1 MSDYK
6 TIQTDLDAAV
16 RMLMG
21 SVLHLVV
28 AQERNH
34 TTVETAAFVQ
44 AVARVSRVAA
54 WAGGLHESHALYQKA
69 AQAEHQAVTCG
80 FVDPPSPEE
89 MEALRNAPSAGEPI
103 PTGPDLASLKR
114 RMLEV
119 ARYFTPG
126 YRLRNSMPST
136 HSGAVYDLLA
146 EAEKLGWLSL
156 PEPRQAGTSGL
167 GCPFCHAPDDC
178 RRRGKCAEE

>member
-1 MSDYK
+1 MTDYK

-44 AVARVSRVAA
+44 AVARVSRVAS
-54 WAGGLHESHALYQKA
+54 WAGGLHESHALCQKE
-69 AQAEHQAVTCG
+69 AQAEHRAVTCG

-89 MEALRNAPSAGEPI
+89 MEALRSAPGSGVLMPAEPNLIPLRRLFRRLDRQGEP
-103 PTGPDLASLKR
+103 DSRERSVLSLDQVK
-114 RMLEV
+114 
-119 ARYFTPG
+119 
-126 YRLRNSMPST
+126 
-136 HSGAVYDLLA
+136 AVYDLLDAA
-146 EAEKLGWLSL
+146 EALGWLK
-156 PEPRQAGTSGL
+156 PATPV
-167 GCPFCHAPDDC
+167 
-178 RRRGKCAEE
+178 